1 MHEWPALGPLDRGHV
16 ALVLPPALGMQNGP
30 GHAHCHCN
38 GLRLI
43 LQRSWTCPHATSPE
57 FRARG
62 GSAWVQEQARQHAS
76 QAGLTGRHGPG
87 RRPAAGP
94 GRRPVEVNA
103 SAWAAECQGR
113 ARSSG
118 EVARPASFVE
128 AQTSQPRGVKKIVG
142 PGLEV
147 ECGRGIATLLV
158 CNTWFVWKPAP
169 DYPTDGG
176 WVTHSG
182 F

>member
-113 ARSSG
+113 AGSSG

-128 AQTSQPRGVKKIVG
+128 AQTSQPRGLKKKLWDRAWKLNAAAESRRFWFAIRGSYKNRPRIFPPTVG
-142 PGLEV
+142 G
-147 ECGRGIATLLV
+147 
-158 CNTWFVWKPAP
+158 
-169 DYPTDGG
+169 
-176 WVTHSG
+176 
-182 F
+182 